1 MRSSQNKSTLKIGT
15 IFFPQV
21 GGGGGGGG
29 VKCPTRFMFGWDV
42 MGVVPLEL
50 DEHNQNKR
58 TLD

>member
-15 IFFPQV
+15 IFFFLRL
-21 GGGGGGGG
+21 GAGGGG

-50 DEHNQNKR
+50 DEHNQNKQ